1 MNVSV
6 YCRDEWPS
14 TEKDWRSLLDKMET
28 SCNEK
33 IQLLVGGVLV
43 CVLTQLYVCT
53 ELLPNS
59 NLVVG

>member
-1 MNVSV
+1 M

-33 IQLLVGGVLV
+33 IQLLVEGVPL
-43 CVLTQLYVCT
+43 CVINLLSGCA
-53 ELLPNS
+53 EL
-59 NLVVG
+59 